1 MRTTTAC
8 AASGSA
14 TTRSSTS
21 CSPLPRAASSARRST
36 GRACSPM
43 PSTASWSSRTCWR
56 RSPSAARSRTDV
68 SPRLRAAPACLVA
81 EPIVARVNDNVV
93 RLGTSVVNWYLLA
106 DAEGVTVVDAAL
118 PAYRTQLGAG
128 LRELGRTLPDVK
140 AILLTHA
147 HADHVGFAEQ
157 LRQELDIPV
166 YVHRDDEQLATSA
179 KQFGKT
185 DVSMFPYFRYP
196 AAYRLMFEML
206 RGGGAKSHP
215 IERVTRFG
223 DAEELPVPGR
233 PRTIHTPGHSPGHTA
248 LVAAD
253 TLFAGDA
260 LCTQNPLTGKRG
272 PQLMP
277 SAFNASTDQALASL
291 DRLVGSGASVLLPGH
306 GPPVREPNSAVDEAK
321 RRGPT

>member
-1 MRTTTAC
+1 
-8 AASGSA
+8 
-14 TTRSSTS
+14 
-21 CSPLPRAASSARRST
+21 
-36 GRACSPM
+36 
-43 PSTASWSSRTCWR
+43 
-56 RSPSAARSRTDV
+56 
-68 SPRLRAAPACLVA
+68 VA

-140 AILLTHA
+140 AIVLTHA

-185 DVSMFPYFRYP
+185 DASMFPYFRYP

-206 RGGGAKSHP
+206 RSGGAKSHP

>member
-68 SPRLRAAPACLVA
+68 SPRLRAATAFLVA

-140 AILLTHA
+140 AIVLTHA

-157 LRQELDIPV
+157 LRQELDVPV
-166 YVHRDDEQLATSA
+166 YVHRDDEELATTA
-179 KQFGKT
+179 NQFGKN
-185 DVSMFPYFRYP
+185 DGSMVPYLRYP
-196 AAYRLMFEML
+196 AAYGLLVEL
-206 RGGGAKSHP
+206 AKGGAMRPHP
-215 IERVTRFG
+215 IERVTRYDG
-223 DAEELPVPGR
+223 DDELPVPGR
-233 PRTIHTPGHSPGHTA
+233 PRAIHTPGHTAGHAA

-253 TLFAGDA
+253 TIFAG
-260 LCTQNPLTGKRG
+260 
-272 PQLMP
+272 
-277 SAFNASTDQALASL
+277 
-291 DRLVGSGASVLLPGH
+291 
-306 GPPVREPNSAVDEAK
+306 
-321 RRGPT
+321 

>member
-1 MRTTTAC
+1 MC
-8 AASGSA
+8 
-14 TTRSSTS
+14 
-21 CSPLPRAASSARRST
+21 LRRS
-36 GRACSPM
+36 
-43 PSTASWSSRTCWR
+43 
-56 RSPSAARSRTDV
+56 RSGARSQTDV
-68 SPRLRAAPACLVA
+68 SHSPGPATGRLVA
-81 EPIVARVNDNVV
+81 GPVVTRINDNVV
-93 RLGTSVVNWYLLA
+93 RLGTRYVNWYLLA
-106 DAEGVTVVDAAL
+106 DDEGVTVVDAAI

-140 AILLTHA
+140 AIVLTHA

-185 DVSMFPYFRYP
+185 DASMFPYFRYP

-291 DRLVGSGASVLLPGH
+291 DRLPRPPGPGVLPR
-306 GPPVREPNSAVDEAK
+306 PRAP
-321 RRGPT
+321 RRAA